1 MQPSLNDRVWP
12 SWERVWLLAPFF
24 LFLSLFWLI
33 PLGKG
38 LLLSLE
44 SDTLFGE
51 STFVGLQHYRD
62 LLSDSRYWR
71 AVLNTSVFTVATIA
85 ITITLALV
93 FAHALQLCSRRLQG
107 PLAFGL
113 MIPGLCPP
121 TVLALLF
128 LLVFHGKEGLLNRW
142 IVQPLGFEAINWLS
156 DPDFIL
162 AAVVIQAIWR
172 WTGFMAFFLLCALNA
187 RPQEILDA
195 SKMDGVGVCSR
206 FVHVTLPL
214 IAPTLTFC
222 LIYLII
228 DCFAQFAGSYVLF
241 GGSGGTED
249 AGLLLVT
256 YAYQKAFIGG
266 GFGSGTAVSL
276 SIVPWLAGM
285 LVLVA
290 MIPRLIWKEGS
301 AR

>member
-1 MQPSLNDRVWP
+1 MQPSLSDRVWP

-24 LFLSLFWLI
+24 LLLSLFWLI

-142 IVQPLGFEAINWLS
+142 IVQPLGFETINWLS

>member
-1 MQPSLNDRVWP
+1 MLPLLNDKAWP
-12 SWERVWLLAPFF
+12 GWGRVWLLAPFF
-24 LFLSLFWLI
+24 ILLSLFWLT

-38 LLLSLE
+38 VLLSLE

-51 STFVGLQHYRD
+51 STFVGWQHYRD

-71 AVLNTSVFTVATIA
+71 AVLNTFLFTVSTVSL
-85 ITITLALV
+85 TITLALI
-93 FAHALQLCSRRLQG
+93 FAHSLLRCNRRIQG

-142 IVQPLGFEAINWLS
+142 VVDPLGFETINWLS

-162 AAVVIQAIWR
+162 SAVVIQAIWR

-187 RPQEILDA
+187 RSQEILDA
-195 SKMDGVGVCSR
+195 AKIDGAGFWTR

-241 GGSGGTED
+241 GGSGGMND

-256 YAYQKAFIGG
+256 YAYQKAFIGA
-266 GFGSGTAVSL
+266 GFGSGAAVSL

-290 MIPRLIWKEGS
+290 MVPRFIWKEGS
-301 AR
+301 NR